1 MQHHDFAQ
9 VILLLPRPREDSNS
23 VRGRCVA
30 IREKIPTH
38 NREVCAI
45 TLGRPPSYVRIHM
58 LQSLFVAGQ
67 CLESSGE
74 RKVIVELL
82 RDIEKGLG
90 WETEYRVQSYWRSGV
105 GEDAP
110 V

>member
-1 MQHHDFAQ
+1 
-9 VILLLPRPREDSNS
+9 
-23 VRGRCVA
+23 
-30 IREKIPTH
+30 
-38 NREVCAI
+38 
-45 TLGRPPSYVRIHM
+45 M